1 MDGSASCKC
10 LIVFEILLDAVY
22 VSRGLPQ
29 DSDYS
34 ALSFLIPFLS
44 TCLQELV
51 PCVLLSFDDEQI
63 LMWRGPDW
71 VSMSQEVPP
80 PSEDSGVDIIT
91 SKERGM
97 ITTYNTYA

>member
-10 LIVFEILLDAVY
+10 RIVFEILLDAVY

-29 DSDYS
+29 DSDHS

-71 VSMSQEVPP
+71 ISMSQEVPP
-80 PSEDSGVDIIT
+80 HSEDSDVDIIT

-97 ITTYNTYA
+97 ITTYNAYA

>member
-1 MDGSASCKC
+1 M
-10 LIVFEILLDAVY
+10 L
-22 VSRGLPQ
+22 
-29 DSDYS
+29 DSDYRT
-34 ALSFLIPFLS
+34 LRFLIPFLY

-80 PSEDSGVDIIT
+80 HSEYSDVDITT
-91 SKERGM
+91 SKARGM
-97 ITTYNTYA
+97 ITTYIAYA